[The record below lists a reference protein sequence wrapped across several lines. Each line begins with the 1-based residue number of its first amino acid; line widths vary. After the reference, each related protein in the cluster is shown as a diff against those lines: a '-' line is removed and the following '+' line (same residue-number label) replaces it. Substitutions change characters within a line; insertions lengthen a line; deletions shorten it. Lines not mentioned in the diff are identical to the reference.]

1 MPYVSTRVQELQ
13 HEITALKLEI
23 AAIKRR
29 ERTYVEQGRWDE
41 MIPWFDLTDDEREV
55 AIEYWGPDK

>member
-1 MPYVSTRVQELQ
+1 MAYVSTRVQELQ
-13 HEITALKLEI
+13 HEIIALKLEI

-29 ERTYVEQGRWDE
+29 EAQYVADGRWEE
-41 MIPWFDLTDDEREV
+41 MVPWFDLTDNERER